1 MKVFFLIIALLWVYP
16 VRGQTNSESLPTGV
30 VVGNVTVQAAPDQ
43 SYAIYLPE
51 NYSAQKQWPAVFCL
65 DPRARGKTALERFV
79 PAAKKYGYIVVCSNN
94 SRNGLN
100 GSTIGKIFTEFWND
114 THTRFSIDEK
124 RTYAAGF
131 SGGSRLAAMFASR
144 CRGCLAG
151 VIANGAGFP
160 ADIQADAKTSFVYY
174 GIVGVDDFNFPE
186 MWDLEKKLAGLG
198 LACHFETVNGGHEW
212 ASAESLTAA
221 FAWLTLRS
229 MRSGVI
235 AKDDKF
241 LDEEFSSRLNQAEQ
255 FLTAR
260 HLVQA
265 QKAFLSLSHDFQGFR
280 DVSVVTQKAEE
291 LLKSPEL
298 KREKKAEEDLHQR
311 QLREAGEIRML
322 WLKPIDPDDS
332 RAYRAE
338 AKAKLADWRKKKD
351 AEIDSAERRL
361 ARRILSHTLIQSI
374 EAAQANLTQKD
385 YSGALIN
392 YELARQAD
400 PKNFNLAYE
409 TARVYALKGEKNSAL
424 QTLEESVSMG
434 FKDLSRLKGEE
445 AFNTFSDEPRFQRLL
460 ANLSP
465 H

>member
-1 MKVFFLIIALLWVYP
+1 MKVFFLIIALSWLFP
-16 VRGQTNSESLPTGV
+16 ILGQSKSESIPTGV
-30 VVGNVTVQAAPDQ
+30 VVENVTVQAAPDQ
-43 SYAIYLPE
+43 SYALYLPE
-51 NYSAQKQWPAVFCL
+51 NYTPQKQWPTVFCL
-65 DPRARGKTALERFV
+65 DPRARGKTALEHFV

-100 GSTIGKIFTEFWND
+100 GSTVGKIFTDFWDD

-144 CRGCLAG
+144 CRGCSAG

-160 ADIQADAKTSFVYY
+160 ADIQPDAKTSFVYY

-186 MWDLEKKLAGLG
+186 MWDLEKKLEGLG
-198 LACHFETVNGGHEW
+198 LTYHFETISGGHEW
-212 ASAESLTAA
+212 ASAEAVTAA
-221 FAWLTLRS
+221 FAWLTLQS
-229 MRSGVI
+229 IRSGV
-235 AKDDKF
+235 ATKDDKF
-241 LDEEFSSRLNQAEQ
+241 LEEQFSSRLKLAEQ
-255 FLTAR
+255 LQTAQK
-260 HLVQA
+260 LVQA
-265 QKAFLSLSHDFQGFR
+265 QKAFLSLSRDFQGFR
-280 DVSVVTQKAEE
+280 DVTGLTQKAGE
-291 LLKSPEL
+291 LLKSPDL
-298 KREKKAEEDLHQR
+298 KREKKAAEDLHQR
-311 QLREAGEIRML
+311 QLRETGEIRML
-322 WLKPIDPDDS
+322 WLKPIDPDDN

-361 ARRILSHTLIQSI
+361 ARRILSDTLIGAI
-374 EAAQANLTQKD
+374 EAAQANLNQKD
-385 YSGALIN
+385 YAGALTN

-409 TARVYALKGEKNSAL
+409 TARVYALKGEKKSAL

-445 AFNTFSDEPRFQRLL
+445 AFSTFADEPRFQKLL
-460 ANLSP
+460 ATLST